1 VIKSLSFRNNILIH
15 KAVLKVTET
24 VFNLKVNIMV
34 NHKKIISAILLPFF
48 LLGIAI
54 VFLAMNPEKNSQEN
68 IIEKI
73 TEPQPEELGKVKWL
87 RNYDQA
93 IAQSDKNGKPV
104 LILFQEVP
112 GYSTCRNYGNNA

>member
-1 VIKSLSFRNNILIH
+1 LIH

-54 VFLAMNPEKNSQEN
+54 VFLAMNPEK
-68 IIEKI
+68 IVKKI
-73 TEPQPEELGKVKWL
+73 L
-87 RNYDQA
+87 
-93 IAQSDKNGKPV
+93 
-104 LILFQEVP
+104 
-112 GYSTCRNYGNNA
+112 